1 MVVDTDL
8 GAAPVVARQLAVALR
23 PDDPGAL
30 TVVPP
35 PDPHTLRDNVQ
46 SDLNTLFMLLAAV
59 SLIIGML
66 GIANT
71 TLVAVLERTGEIGLR
86 RALGARR
93 RHITAQFLTES
104 AAIGTIGGLVGAA
117 LGVVTVVAIAVVRDW
132 TPILDLKL
140 LLPAPLGGT
149 AIGLLAGLQPAAR
162 AARIP
167 PAEAF
172 RR

>member
-1 MVVDTDL
+1 MT
-8 GAAPVVARQLAVALR
+8 GFAAR
-23 PDDPGAL
+23 
-30 TVVPP
+30 
-35 PDPHTLRDNVQ
+35 
-46 SDLNTLFMLLAAV
+46 SM
-59 SLIIGML
+59 
-66 GIANT
+66 
-71 TLVAVLERTGEIGLR
+71 TG
-86 RALGARR
+86 
-93 RHITAQFLTES
+93 F
-104 AAIGTIGGLVGAA
+104 GGLVGAA

-149 AIGLLAGLQPAAR
+149 VIGLLAGLQPAAR